1 MVFYVWRHPKPIGA
15 DGKCIGQTDIDVDK
29 RKLKRL
35 ANKIQ
40 RFVRLHHL
48 PKVIWVSPLQRS
60 LKVGQI
66 LAQRGFQYHVAPDLA
81 EIHFGVWDG
90 QPWSQIAKQEIDNW
104 CDDFT
109 DFASEDGESLQQL
122 FHRTEAWLNKM
133 AMQKTMQNVQN
144 SKDSPILVVGHAGWI
159 NAASMIVAGQ
169 EVPKIATEWP
179 RPVNY
184 LERRQLNFQPKKTD
198 HLS

>member
-122 FHRTEAWLNKM
+122 FNRTEAWLNKM
-133 AMQKTMQNVQN
+133 AMQNVQN
-144 SKDSPILVVGHAGWI
+144 SKDSPILGAV
-159 NAASMIVAGQ
+159 
-169 EVPKIATEWP
+169 
-179 RPVNY
+179 
-184 LERRQLNFQPKKTD
+184 
-198 HLS
+198 